1 MKWRLRGK
9 IKRGEAQDRF
19 LRSLRGFLLPQ
30 PPLLRCRGSVPWHG
44 DSALA
49 LQSHPQLPRGFLW
62 ERSRLFLSL
71 LGGEKRSRCI
81 QRRWQRGSS
90 PRAGVAGQGGGSVP
104 AGGGG
109 DTALSPPEQGH
120 AWVTA
125 AAPARTEKRK
135 RFGAGS
141 WSPGCVPKSPRGAH
155 PVPAGP
161 WGAQP
166 WLLPTG
172 KLMEKGLEEF
182 SPSRLH
188 RG

>member
-9 IKRGEAQDRF
+9 IKRGKAQDRF

-30 PPLLRCRGSVPWHG
+30 PPLRSVPWHG
-44 DSALA
+44 DIALA

-120 AWVTA
+120 SWVTA
-125 AAPARTEKRK
+125 AAPARTEKGK

-166 WLLPTG
+166 WLLPMG

-182 SPSRLH
+182 SPCRLH